1 VDTLS
6 QIFDAYNIRARLAPM
21 VLVLLPAALACIS
34 WFPPKAKWQ
43 ASIAGA
49 GGSVVLGVLFAEMGR
64 DLGKRK
70 EQHLYK
76 LWGGKPSTQLLSFRT
91 SNLNSL
97 TLKRYHEILQRVR
110 PDLRLPAS
118 EEAELADTA
127 SADSVYESCG
137 DFLRRETRDKRKF
150 SLLSEANISYGFR
163 RNLWAMKPAAMGIAA
178 LSGAACVIRVYTLAL
193 GSGSAMPIPTV
204 SSVLILLLLVWWAA
218 RISPAWVRPIAFAY
232 AEQLLEACQ
241 TLEHRSLNS
250 PGSKVA
256 L

>member
-1 VDTLS
+1 VNTLS

-21 VLVLLPAALACIS
+21 LLVLLPAALAGIS
-34 WFPPKAKWQ
+34 WFPPEAKWQ
-43 ASIAGA
+43 AAIAGV
-49 GGSVVLGVLFAEMGR
+49 GGTLAFGVLFAEMGR
-64 DLGKRK
+64 DLGKKK

-76 LWGGKPSTQLLSFRT
+76 FWGGKPSTQLLSFRA

-97 TLKRYHEILQRVR
+97 TLKRYHDILQRVR

-127 SADSVYESCG
+127 SADKVYESCG
-137 DFLRRETRDKRKF
+137 DFLRRETRDKTKF
-150 SLLSEANISYGFR
+150 PLLFEANISYGFR
-163 RNLWAMKPAAMGIAA
+163 RNLWAMKPAAMGIGVI
-178 LSGAACVIRVYTLAL
+178 SGAGCVIRAYTLAVS
-193 GSGSAMPIPTV
+193 SGSAMPIPTI

-218 RISPAWVRPIAFAY
+218 RISPSWVKPIAFAY

-241 TLEHRSLNS
+241 SLEERPLNS
-250 PGSKVA
+250 PGSKVV